1 MHAATVDIGVMVAL
15 SVMAGAGEAMVVVG
29 MVVMLGAVVME
40 SVAVVAVAATA
51 GMTGGWAP

>member
-1 MHAATVDIGVMVAL
+1 MVAL